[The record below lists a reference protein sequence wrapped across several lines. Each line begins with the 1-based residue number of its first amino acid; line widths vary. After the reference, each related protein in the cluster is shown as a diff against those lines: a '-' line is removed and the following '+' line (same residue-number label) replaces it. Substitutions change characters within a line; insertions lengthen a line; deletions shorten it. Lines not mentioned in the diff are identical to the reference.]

1 MSRPTNN
8 PNNLKTET
16 GKYSLKVL
24 EVSKDRVVLE
34 EHDKKNNKVTKHI
47 FDTEMF
53 KPSHLETLSYIF
65 GLIHD
70 VKSQR
75 PNSTGL
81 FTLTFITC
89 RGLKDNLQDNL
100 KEILKYGY
108 RYELT
113 SSLAFSLKVAP
124 EDHRVWSDIPFN
136 V

>member
-1 MSRPTNN
+1 MSRPSNN

-16 GKYSLKVL
+16 GKYSLKIL
-24 EVSKDRVVLE
+24 EVGKERVVVE
-34 EHDKKNNKVTKHI
+34 EHDKKSGKITEHI
-47 FDTEMF
+47 FDSEMF
-53 KPSHLETLSYIF
+53 KPSHMETLSYIF
-65 GLIHD
+65 GLIHN

-75 PNSTGL
+75 PNGVGL

-108 RYELT
+108 RYEMT